1 VVGHAD
7 AIGNAIASESSIAAR
22 MVLAFAFDKA
32 GNVIE
37 VHDRRGDPIMRG
49 ICGLKEQRK

>member
-1 VVGHAD
+1 
-7 AIGNAIASESSIAAR
+7 

-37 VHDRRGDPIMRG
+37 VHDRRGDPIVRG
-49 ICGLKEQRK
+49 IAA